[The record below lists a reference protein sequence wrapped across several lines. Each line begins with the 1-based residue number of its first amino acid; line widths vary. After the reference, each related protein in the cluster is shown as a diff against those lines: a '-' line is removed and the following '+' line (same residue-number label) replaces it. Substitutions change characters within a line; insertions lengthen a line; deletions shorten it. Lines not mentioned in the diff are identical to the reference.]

1 MSEIAIFQQFTEP
14 GEARASFPE
23 MPCERLKSV
32 LDRTI
37 EEGGT
42 MRWLLA
48 AGLFA
53 SMMIGMWAQSDGLA
67 EARQQMNDAAA
78 KGDKVAYGQF
88 LSEDVTWIDRA
99 GRVRNKTAILA
110 DLQPQTGPTARS
122 TPEVRSYG
130 NSVLVV
136 GKRSNA
142 DGVEVAFIEAW
153 VKTGNQ
159 WQLVSEGEIPA
170 SRNNRGSP
178 ATKPSSKL
186 PPSMGL
192 QADRDAVQKNNE
204 AIDTSNVKGDATMFK
219 DAVTAQYVTLRTDAD
234 PLNRETRAQQ
244 IAKAGPR
251 PAGIKPV
258 EGSTRIHGT
267 MAVTKTQRLPPNTPG
282 GGITGEWRMI
292 VTVKENG
299 EWRRAAIIGTPITG
313 AAIPITQ

>member
-1 MSEIAIFQQFTEP
+1 M
-14 GEARASFPE
+14 
-23 MPCERLKSV
+23 RL
-32 LDRTI
+32 
-37 EEGGT
+37 
-42 MRWLLA
+42 LLA

-53 SMMIGMWAQSDGLA
+53 SMSVSVSAQSDGLA

-78 KGDKVAYGQF
+78 KGDKIAYGKF

-99 GRVRNKTAILA
+99 GRVLNKTAILA
-110 DLQPQTGPTARS
+110 DVQPQTGPTPRS
-122 TPEVRSYG
+122 APEVRSYG
-130 NSVLVV
+130 ASVLVV
-136 GKRSNA
+136 GRRSNA

-153 VKTGNQ
+153 VKSGNQ
-159 WQLVSEGEIPA
+159 WQLVSQGEIPA

-178 ATKPSSKL
+178 ATKPSSQL
-186 PPSMGL
+186 PASMGL

-258 EGSTRIHGT
+258 EGSTRIHGN
-267 MAVTKTQRLPPNTPG
+267 MAVTTQRLPPNTPG
-282 GGITGEWRMI
+282 GGATGEWRMI

-313 AAIPITQ
+313 AAIPQ

>member
-1 MSEIAIFQQFTEP
+1 M
-14 GEARASFPE
+14 
-23 MPCERLKSV
+23 RL
-32 LDRTI
+32 
-37 EEGGT
+37 
-42 MRWLLA
+42 LLA

-53 SMMIGMWAQSDGLA
+53 SMVVAVSAQSDGLG

-78 KGDKVAYGQF
+78 KGDKIAYGKL

-110 DLQPQTGPTARS
+110 DLQPQAGPTPRS
-122 TPEVRSYG
+122 APDVRSYG

-136 GKRSNA
+136 GRRSNA

-186 PPSMGL
+186 PASMGL

-204 AIDTSNVKGDATMFK
+204 AIDTANVKGDATMFK

-258 EGSTRIHGT
+258 EGSTRIHGN
-267 MAVTKTQRLPPNTPG
+267 MAVTTQRLPPNTPG
-282 GGITGEWRMI
+282 GGATGEWRMI